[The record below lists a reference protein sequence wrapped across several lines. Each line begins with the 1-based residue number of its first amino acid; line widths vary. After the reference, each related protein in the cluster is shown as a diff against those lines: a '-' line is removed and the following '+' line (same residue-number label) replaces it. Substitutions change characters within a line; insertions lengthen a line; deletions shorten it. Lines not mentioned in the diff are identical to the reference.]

1 MRLGSLYIVPHVYGL
16 IDNCQDSAFAPINLK
31 LPLANVIQWNP
42 KYNLKFFVM
51 FPMNHYCLNKN
62 WLTHW
67 LRKKKLKKGN
77 WSLHFWREIGTRK
90 CFARCRQGTL
100 IHELC
105 YWIKYFTKNR
115 VGAKKRALRGSL
127 PISQQPSEERKS
139 ARTQYSG
146 NDVNC

>member
-1 MRLGSLYIVPHVYGL
+1 MHNLVRLGSLYIVPHVYGL

-67 LRKKKLKKGN
+67 LRKKKIKKGKLIVTFLARN
-77 WSLHFWREIGTRK
+77 RNAQVLCEVSTRHFDTRAVLLNKIFHKKSGRRKGACPQRQFANKPTAKRREKK
-90 CFARCRQGTL
+90 CENSIFR
-100 IHELC
+100 
-105 YWIKYFTKNR
+105 
-115 VGAKKRALRGSL
+115 
-127 PISQQPSEERKS
+127 
-139 ARTQYSG
+139 
-146 NDVNC
+146 